1 VERRRDPGRGA
12 TAIGVAAA
20 GVAASLSA
28 LSGAALMEL
37 VPFLFVSVCALLLA
51 SRTGALVLTLVM
63 AVLAVWSNHDISA
76 SASPTGRAI
85 GTSVLIFLLFVIAI
99 VGICVDIVA
108 GLAWRSAHWRAPDP
122 S

>member
-1 VERRRDPGRGA
+1 VA
-12 TAIGVAAA
+12 AVGVA
-20 GVAASLSA
+20 VSLSA

-51 SRTGALVLTLVM
+51 SRPGVVVLTLAM
-63 AVLAVWSNHDISA
+63 AALAVWSNHDISA
-76 SASPTGRAI
+76 SASATGREI
-85 GTSVLIFLLFVIAI
+85 GTASLIFLLFVIAI
-99 VGICVDIVA
+99 LGVCVDIVA